1 MNPINRCLGLE
12 EAASKLSVSPLTL
25 RRWARD
31 KKIESVRLG
40 RRLVFR
46 EASLE
51 AFIAAGIQPAQAQHQ
66 NEFEHEKGAR

>member
-1 MNPINRCLGLE
+1 MNQVINRCLGLE

-31 KKIESVRLG
+31 HKIESVRLG

-46 EASLE
+46 ETVLE
-51 AFIAAGIQPAQAQHQ
+51 AFIEAGTRKAQPVAV
-66 NEFEHEKGAR
+66 G

>member
-1 MNPINRCLGLE
+1 MNRINRCLGLE

-51 AFIAAGIQPAQAQHQ
+51 AFIDAGIQPAQHQ
-66 NEFEHEKGAR
+66 QRNNF

>member
-1 MNPINRCLGLE
+1 MNLINRCLGLE
-12 EAASKLSVSPLTL
+12 DAASKLSVSPLTL

-46 EASLE
+46 ECALDEFIE
-51 AFIAAGIQPAQAQHQ
+51 AGTRKPQSVAI
-66 NEFEHEKGAR
+66 K

>member
-1 MNPINRCLGLE
+1 MNQCLCLE
-12 EAASKLSVSPLTL
+12 EAATRLAVSPFTL

-46 EASLE
+46 DAALE
-51 AFIAAGIQPAQAQHQ
+51 AFITARIQKPQPQ
-66 NEFEHEKGAR
+66 

>member
-1 MNPINRCLGLE
+1 MNRINRCLGLE

-51 AFIAAGIQPAQAQHQ
+51 AFITAGIQPAQALKQD
-66 NEFEHEKGAR
+66 KL

>member
-1 MNPINRCLGLE
+1 MNHVNQCLGLD

-46 EASLE
+46 EAALE
-51 AFIAAGIQPAQAQHQ
+51 AFIEAGTRKPQPVAV
-66 NEFEHEKGAR
+66 G